1 MNDWW
6 PGAFYWAVGLAI
18 IVVRTWAKAWAN
30 VQPRSPRETT
40 DRST

>member
-30 VQPRSPRETT
+30 VQSLPQPPEEP
-40 DRST
+40 D